1 MLLVVAFAGC
11 AAATDK
17 ASPVKTTG
25 AVDTTLI
32 PGNSSGAPL
41 GTPPGT
47 PPSNISGTPP
57 GAPPGNSSGMPQGA
71 PPGNSTGDGMMGQ
84 PGGSTGTSNYT
95 LSGAFTVDNET
106 RSESNR
112 TFTSG
117 TTDLSAIYVTN
128 SGNLTL
134 NNATITTTSNTSSS
148 DASSFY
154 GLNGAVLANNGSAR

>member
-1 MLLVVAFAGC
+1 
-11 AAATDK
+11 
-17 ASPVKTTG
+17 
-25 AVDTTLI
+25 
-32 PGNSSGAPL
+32 
-41 GTPPGT
+41 
-47 PPSNISGTPP
+47 
-57 GAPPGNSSGMPQGA
+57 
-71 PPGNSTGDGMMGQ
+71 MMGQ
-84 PGGSTGTSNYT
+84 PGGSIGTSNYT
-95 LSGAFTVDNET
+95 LSGVFTVDNET